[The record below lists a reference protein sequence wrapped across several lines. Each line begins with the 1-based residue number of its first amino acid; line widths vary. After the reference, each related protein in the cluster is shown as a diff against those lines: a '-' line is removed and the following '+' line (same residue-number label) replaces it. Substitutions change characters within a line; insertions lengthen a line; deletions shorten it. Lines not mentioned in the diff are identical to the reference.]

1 MEVRGQD
8 KVIGMPTTLGY
19 NPPNR
24 DSSSSKL
31 SSSPALPSTANNTI
45 FINPLQTLDPHPPP
59 HHHQPHQLNLS
70 PHKSSRRDSEQN
82 PDPIS
87 SPIVVTPSATSIPG
101 GSNFKAPP
109 VQPPPAP
116 QKVRYRECLRNH
128 AASSGGHVLDGCGEF
143 MPSGEEDIPEAL
155 KCAACEC
162 HRNFHRKE
170 IEGDHLPNNYYVVN
184 HQKHT
189 ISRRDSETRV
199 LQLPPP
205 PPPPVRHSAAGGP
218 VPPMMMAFGGV
229 GGGGGGADES
239 SSEDLNMNNL
249 FRATYA
255 AGQQAAGSKKRFRT
269 KFSQE
274 QKEKMMEV
282 AEKLGWKIQRH
293 DEQEVQKLCSEV
305 GIKRQVFKVWMHNN
319 KQAMKKKQC
328 KPNFNTLICDWE
340 KRSI

>member
-1 MEVRGQD
+1 
-8 KVIGMPTTLGY
+8 
-19 NPPNR
+19 
-24 DSSSSKL
+24 
-31 SSSPALPSTANNTI
+31 
-45 FINPLQTLDPHPPP
+45 
-59 HHHQPHQLNLS
+59 
-70 PHKSSRRDSEQN
+70 
-82 PDPIS
+82 
-87 SPIVVTPSATSIPG
+87 
-101 GSNFKAPP
+101 
-109 VQPPPAP
+109 
-116 QKVRYRECLRNH
+116 
-128 AASSGGHVLDGCGEF
+128 

-189 ISRRDSETRV
+189 ISGRDSATRV
-199 LQLPPP
+199 LPLPPP
-205 PPPPVRHSAAGGP
+205 PPPPVHHSAAGGP
-218 VPPMMMAFGGV
+218 VPPMMMAFGG

-282 AEKLGWKIQRH
+282 AEKLGWKIQKH

-319 KQAMKKKQC
+319 KQAMKKKQM
-328 KPNFNTLICDWE
+328 
-340 KRSI
+340 

>member
-31 SSSPALPSTANNTI
+31 SSSPALPSTANNII
-45 FINPLQTLDPHPPP
+45 FINPLQTLDPHPSP
-59 HHHQPHQLNLS
+59 HRHQPHQLNLS

-87 SPIVVTPSATSIPG
+87 SPIVVTPSATTTTATSIPG

-109 VQPPPAP
+109 AQPPPP

-199 LQLPPP
+199 FQLPPP
-205 PPPPVRHSAAGGP
+205 PLPPVHHSAAGGP
-218 VPPMMMAFGGV
+218 VPQTMMAFGGR

-319 KQAMKKKQC
+319 KQAMKKKQM
-328 KPNFNTLICDWE
+328 LE
-340 KRSI
+340 G

>member
-116 QKVRYRECLRNH
+116 QKVRYRECLKNH

-205 PPPPVRHSAAGGP
+205 PPP
-218 VPPMMMAFGGV
+218 
-229 GGGGGGADES
+229 
-239 SSEDLNMNNL
+239 
-249 FRATYA
+249 
-255 AGQQAAGSKKRFRT
+255 
-269 KFSQE
+269 

-319 KQAMKKKQC
+319 KQAMKKKQM
-328 KPNFNTLICDWE
+328 
-340 KRSI
+340 